1 MQGVRVV
8 EVNEQTRQ
16 GPTGV
21 KKFLVE
27 QADYNDITVAPT
39 RSPALWKSDLLT
51 LIIEHLQLYA
61 LILSLSLR
69 WPWPTDYIR
78 GSRFMFVINFDLW
91 ELVKTDSDVYK
102 GVADATIDPDEVPFD
117 YFAFAL
123 SWLLVAICLPI
134 VCLVC
139 YYAMKRIKEM
149 SIPMMIRWQSHVLHV
164 FLILA
169 QLLCLPF
176 SIVTVRLLQCDTYTP
191 PGKDSQYKSVVLSNT
206 DCWSGAHI
214 GLLVPMSLVS
224 IFYLI
229 VIPLWMTRTIKHQLV
244 VSSLCCL
251 CRGHRTHENHLRLK
265 EMEYSLELEDG
276 WLNKHYR
283 LFSSYRRSWV
293 LHRPVNFFV
302 KTLVVVIYGVLFY
315 SDYYQANSLFVVLLL
330 WLLLLLFLPVYRLHV
345 FNVLLIISLLA
356 NTSNAVLGLLVVLET
371 ESSLVIGQN
380 LVNALLVIQFGWL
393 TFAVL
398 CTFYLLLR
406 YYHKIGPLV
415 VTMTGKNSSL
425 WPTLPSSSDDHKYLV
440 AILQSRRIL
449 DHAHTIPN
457 ILAPTHQLANQIQV
471 INAYCREAELLND
484 PLHSTLWA
492 TLDELIDVHNA
503 VRPLSIFANSTKLN
517 IQKTANELIQLLPSL
532 RCRLEQREHDLILVP
547 PVKRR
552 LLLKMFVLSTFI
564 HHKQAKMTVLWSE
577 YTVSHQLGASRSD
590 VWQESE
596 RWDRRQSKAITVE
609 SSRPSTRGDTDC
621 EELIEQ
627 VERQFPLVTVT

>member
-1 MQGVRVV
+1 MQSVRIID
-8 EVNEQTRQ
+8 NKEQTRH
-16 GPTGV
+16 GPAGV

-27 QADYNDITVAPT
+27 ETDNSDITVTPT
-39 RSPALWKSDLLT
+39 RSPALWKSDLLI
-51 LIIEHLQLYA
+51 LIIEHLQLYS

-91 ELVKTDSDVYK
+91 ELIKTNDDIYR
-102 GVADATIDPDEVPFD
+102 GVAAATVDPDEVPFD

-123 SWLLVAICLPI
+123 SWLLIVTCLPMVGV
-134 VCLVC
+134 VCHYGL
-139 YYAMKRIKEM
+139 KKIKEM
-149 SIPMMIRWQSHVLHV
+149 SIPTMIRWQSHVLHV
-164 FLILA
+164 FLLIA

-176 SIVTVRLLQCDTYTP
+176 AMVTVRLLQCDTYTP
-191 PGKDSQYKSVVLSNT
+191 PGIDSRYKSVVLSDT
-206 DCWSGAHI
+206 DCWSGTHI

-224 IFYLI
+224 VFYLI
-229 VIPLWMTRTIKHQLV
+229 VIPLWMMRTVKSELV

-251 CRGHRTHENHLRLK
+251 CRGHRTHENYIRLK

-293 LHRPVNFFV
+293 LYRPVSFFV
-302 KTLVVVIYGVLFY
+302 KTLVVLIYGALFY
-315 SDYYQANSLFVVLLL
+315 SDYYQANSLFAVLLL
-330 WLLLLLFLPVYRLHV
+330 WLLFLLFQPVYRLHI
-345 FNVLLIISLLA
+345 FNVLLIVSLLA

-371 ESSLVIGQN
+371 ESSLLVGHN
-380 LVNALLVIQFGWL
+380 LVNALLVVQFGWL
-393 TFAVL
+393 IVAVL
-398 CTFYLLLR
+398 CTLYLVLR
-406 YYHKIGPLV
+406 HYHKIGPLV
-415 VTMTGKNSSL
+415 VTTTAKNSSL
-425 WPTLPSSSDDHKYLV
+425 WPTLSSSSDDHKYLLS
-440 AILQSRRIL
+440 ILQSRRVL
-449 DHAHTIPN
+449 DYTQSIPS

-503 VRPLSIFANSTKLN
+503 VRPSSIFANSTKLN
-517 IQKTANELIQLLPSL
+517 IQKTANQLIELLPSL
-532 RCRLEQREHDLILVP
+532 RSRLDQREHDFILVP

-564 HHKQAKMTVLWSE
+564 YHKQAKMSAVLSE
-577 YTVSHQLGASRSD
+577 YAVSNQPNQSD
-590 VWQESE
+590 VWWESE
-596 RWDRRQSKAITVE
+596 GRQSEVLTLA
-609 SSRPSTRGDTDC
+609 SSRPSTRGDIKC

-627 VERQFPLVTVT
+627 VDRKFPLVTVT

>member
-1 MQGVRVV
+1 MKSVRIIDD
-8 EVNEQTRQ
+8 NEQTRQ

-27 QADYNDITVAPT
+27 QTDSSDVTVAST
-39 RSPALWKSDLLT
+39 RSPALWKSDLLI

-91 ELVKTDSDVYK
+91 ELVKTDDDIYR
-102 GVADATIDPDEVPFD
+102 GVAAATIDPNEVPFD

-123 SWLLVAICLPI
+123 SWLLVVTCLPI
-134 VCLVC
+134 VCVVC
-139 YYAMKRIKEM
+139 HYAMKKIKEM
-149 SIPMMIRWQSHVLHV
+149 PLPTMIRWQSHVLHV

-176 SIVTVRLLQCDTYTP
+176 AIVTVRLLQCDTYTP
-191 PGKDSQYKSVVLSNT
+191 PGADSRYKSVVLSDT
-206 DCWSGAHI
+206 DCWSGTHI
-214 GLLVPMSLVS
+214 GLLLPMSLVS

-229 VIPLWMTRTIKHQLV
+229 VIPLWMMKTIKRQLV

-251 CRGHRTHENHLRLK
+251 CRGHRTHENYLRLK

-276 WLNKHYR
+276 WLNKHCR

-293 LHRPVNFFV
+293 LYRPVGFFV
-302 KTLVVVIYGVLFY
+302 KVLVVLIYGVLFY
-315 SDYYQANSLFVVLLL
+315 SDYYQANSLFAVLLL

-393 TFAVL
+393 TVTIL
-398 CTFYLLLR
+398 CTLYLLLR
-406 YYHKIGPLV
+406 HYHKIGPLV
-415 VTMTGKNSSL
+415 VTTTAKNTSL
-425 WPTLPSSSDDHKYLV
+425 WPTLRSSTNDHKYLL
-440 AILQSRRIL
+440 AILQSRRVLNYTHSIPSIL
-449 DHAHTIPN
+449 S
-457 ILAPTHQLANQIQV
+457 PTHQLANQIQV

-517 IQKTANELIQLLPSL
+517 VQKTANELIQLLPSL

-547 PVKRR
+547 PIKRR
-552 LLLKMFVLSTFI
+552 LLLKMFILSTFI
-564 HHKQAKMTVLWSE
+564 YHKQAKISALLSE
-577 YTVSHQLGASRSD
+577 YTIPHHLGASQSD

-596 RWDRRQSKAITVE
+596 RWDRRQSEALTLA
-609 SSRPSTRGDTDC
+609 SSRPSTQGDPKC

-627 VERQFPLVTVT
+627 VDRQFPLVTVT

>member
-1 MQGVRVV
+1 MQSVRIID
-8 EVNEQTRQ
+8 NKEQTRH
-16 GPTGV
+16 GPAGV

-27 QADYNDITVAPT
+27 ETDNSDITVTPT
-39 RSPALWKSDLLT
+39 RSPALWKSDLLI
-51 LIIEHLQLYA
+51 LIIEHLQLYS

-91 ELVKTDSDVYK
+91 ELIKTNDDIYR
-102 GVADATIDPDEVPFD
+102 GVAAATVDPDEVPFD

-123 SWLLVAICLPI
+123 SWLLIVTCLPMVGV
-134 VCLVC
+134 VCHYGL
-139 YYAMKRIKEM
+139 KKIKEM
-149 SIPMMIRWQSHVLHV
+149 SIPTMIRWQSHVLHV
-164 FLILA
+164 FLLIA

-176 SIVTVRLLQCDTYTP
+176 AMVTVRLLQCDTYTP
-191 PGKDSQYKSVVLSNT
+191 PGIDSRYKSVVLSDT
-206 DCWSGAHI
+206 DCWSGTHI

-224 IFYLI
+224 VFYLI
-229 VIPLWMTRTIKHQLV
+229 VIPLWMMRTVKSELV

-251 CRGHRTHENHLRLK
+251 CRGHRTHENYIRLK

-293 LHRPVNFFV
+293 LYRPVSFFV
-302 KTLVVVIYGVLFY
+302 KTLVVLIYGALFY
-315 SDYYQANSLFVVLLL
+315 SDYYQANSLFAVLLL
-330 WLLLLLFLPVYRLHV
+330 WLLFLLFLPVYRLHI
-345 FNVLLIISLLA
+345 FNVLLIVSLLA

-371 ESSLVIGQN
+371 ESSLLVGHN
-380 LVNALLVIQFGWL
+380 LVNALLVVQFGWL
-393 TFAVL
+393 IVAVL
-398 CTFYLLLR
+398 CTLYLVLR
-406 YYHKIGPLV
+406 HYHKIGPLV
-415 VTMTGKNSSL
+415 VTTTAKNSSL
-425 WPTLPSSSDDHKYLV
+425 WPTLSSSSDDHKYLLS
-440 AILQSRRIL
+440 ILQSRRVL
-449 DHAHTIPN
+449 DYTQSIPS

-503 VRPLSIFANSTKLN
+503 VRPSSIFANSTKLN
-517 IQKTANELIQLLPSL
+517 VQKTANELIELLPSL
-532 RCRLEQREHDLILVP
+532 RSRLDQREHDFILVP

-564 HHKQAKMTVLWSE
+564 YHKQAKMSALLSE
-577 YTVSHQLGASRSD
+577 YAVFNQPNQSD
-590 VWQESE
+590 VWWESE
-596 RWDRRQSKAITVE
+596 GRQSEVLTLA
-609 SSRPSTRGDTDC
+609 SSRPSTRGDIKC

-627 VERQFPLVTVT
+627 VDRKFPLVTVT

>member
-1 MQGVRVV
+1 MQSVRIID
-8 EVNEQTRQ
+8 NKEQTRH
-16 GPTGV
+16 GPAGV

-27 QADYNDITVAPT
+27 ETDNSDITVTPT
-39 RSPALWKSDLLT
+39 RSPALWKSDLLI
-51 LIIEHLQLYA
+51 LIIEHLQLYS

-91 ELVKTDSDVYK
+91 ELVKTNDDIYR
-102 GVADATIDPDEVPFD
+102 GVAAATVDPDEVPFD

-123 SWLLVAICLPI
+123 SWLLIVTCLPMVGV
-134 VCLVC
+134 VCHYGL
-139 YYAMKRIKEM
+139 KKIKEM
-149 SIPMMIRWQSHVLHV
+149 SIPTMIRWQSHVLHV
-164 FLILA
+164 FLLIA

-176 SIVTVRLLQCDTYTP
+176 AMVTVRLLQCDTYTP
-191 PGKDSQYKSVVLSNT
+191 PGIDSRYKSVVLSDT
-206 DCWSGAHI
+206 DCWSGTHI

-224 IFYLI
+224 VFYLI
-229 VIPLWMTRTIKHQLV
+229 VIPLWMMRTVKSELV

-251 CRGHRTHENHLRLK
+251 CRGHRTHENYIRLK

-293 LHRPVNFFV
+293 LYRPVSFFV
-302 KTLVVVIYGVLFY
+302 KTLVVLIYGALFY
-315 SDYYQANSLFVVLLL
+315 SDYYQANSLFAVLLL
-330 WLLLLLFLPVYRLHV
+330 WLLFLLFLPVYRLHI
-345 FNVLLIISLLA
+345 FNVLLIVSLLA

-371 ESSLVIGQN
+371 ESSLLVGHN
-380 LVNALLVIQFGWL
+380 LVNALLVVQFGWL
-393 TFAVL
+393 IVAVL
-398 CTFYLLLR
+398 CTLYLVLR
-406 YYHKIGPLV
+406 HYHKIGPLV
-415 VTMTGKNSSL
+415 VTTTAKNSSL
-425 WPTLPSSSDDHKYLV
+425 WPTLSSSSDDHKYLLS
-440 AILQSRRIL
+440 ILQSRRVL
-449 DHAHTIPN
+449 DYTQSIPS

-503 VRPLSIFANSTKLN
+503 VRPSSIFANSTKLN
-517 IQKTANELIQLLPSL
+517 VQKTANELIELLPSL
-532 RCRLEQREHDLILVP
+532 RSRLDQREHDFILVP

-564 HHKQAKMTVLWSE
+564 YHKQAKMSAVLSE
-577 YTVSHQLGASRSD
+577 YAVSNQPNQSD
-590 VWQESE
+590 VWWESE
-596 RWDRRQSKAITVE
+596 GRQSEVLTLA
-609 SSRPSTRGDTDC
+609 SSRPSTRGDIKC

-627 VERQFPLVTVT
+627 VDRKFPLVTVT